1 MEQPS
6 SLEALTDRSQNIQV
20 SRLIKNGRN
29 LTLDQFLS
37 AKESFESNEKEK
49 QRLIQDRQTF
59 VIYKDKVNKDKT
71 KPVNKPDIGVFSQFC
86 AKKL

>member
-1 MEQPS
+1 MEMLSKHFGMEQPS

-49 QRLIQDRQTF
+49 QRLI
-59 VIYKDKVNKDKT
+59 
-71 KPVNKPDIGVFSQFC
+71 
-86 AKKL
+86 